1 MQKILRVLI
10 IIAMLITAY
19 LLVLAWQKD
28 YANVPA
34 TSADAVTPSVSTSNT
49 GADIPTSTGESDIP
63 AATASAPTD
72 VPSSEVG
79 GETANA
85 KQGDLID
92 VTTDRYQI
100 KIDPVGGDVVY
111 AALRDY
117 DATLDS
123 EAPFVLLENSGQR
136 VYVAQSGLIGP
147 NGIDTAS
154 GRAKYS
160 YQSDSYVMQPGQ
172 KKLEVPLT

>member
-123 EAPFVLLENSGQR
+123 EAPFVLLE
-136 VYVAQSGLIGP
+136 
-147 NGIDTAS
+147 
-154 GRAKYS
+154 K
-160 YQSDSYVMQPGQ
+160 
-172 KKLEVPLT
+172 